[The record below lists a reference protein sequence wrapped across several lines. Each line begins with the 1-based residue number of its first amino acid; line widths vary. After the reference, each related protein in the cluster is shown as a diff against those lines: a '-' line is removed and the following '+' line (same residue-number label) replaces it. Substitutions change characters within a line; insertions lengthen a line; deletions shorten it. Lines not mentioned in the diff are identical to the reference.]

1 MFVSIMARDTDTEEA
16 RLDLRLCIWAGRD
29 TASIPRNDKAISSLY
44 AGLFSPRDIQRCNA
58 RPVALKSMDYPGL
71 NGHSFTGPREQDF

>member
-44 AGLFSPRDIQRCNA
+44 ARLFL
-58 RPVALKSMDYPGL
+58 PVTSRGVVLGQLLSQAWTTPD
-71 NGHSFTGPREQDF
+71 